1 MDRSLTELEIIQNP
15 ALGAFALWRF
25 GVGYQSDDGRPAPLP
40 VFFLVLPLVLHRH
53 TLNLIS
59 STQRASG
66 LALFAAKL
74 AEERENL
81 LAVHGRAL
89 TLRRLSL
96 QSLAMGVSRRL
107 LTVNAEDAT
116 ARANTADATLRVP
129 VLPDR
134 LSGFSRAPEKLGYW
148 FSRLSLYQAASMLLV
163 DF

>member
-25 GVGYQSDDGRPAPLP
+25 GTGYQSDDGRHAPFLL
-40 VFFLVLPLVLHRH
+40 FFVVLPLILHQN
-53 TLNLIS
+53 TLNLIA

-66 LALFAAKL
+66 LTLFAAKL

-81 LAVHGRAL
+81 MAIHSRAL

-96 QSLAMGVSRRL
+96 QSLAMGVSQGL
-107 LTVNAEDAT
+107 LTVNEKDAT
-116 ARANTADATLRVP
+116 VRANTADAALRVP

-134 LSGFSRAPEKLGYW
+134 ITAFARAPEKLGHW
-148 FSRLSLYQAASMLLV
+148 LSKFSLHQVASTLVV